1 MLTIHGLS
9 DKQLNMLPRCFLPL
23 PRSAV
28 RLGACLLLTLQA
40 AGLCF
45 AQKTPEQR
53 IQEEHDYVSGLI
65 RLGFPDYAKQVT
77 DKIARIPGGR
87 ERVIGLEIKSLIYQK
102 KYDEAKAVL
111 GEMSLSS
118 FESWQS
124 ALDAADAFYAVGRHK
139 ECQKLY
145 DDFFG
150 RYTSPGDDQE
160 AFYKSVAYKYSQ
172 MLRFMMEDE
181 KSLVAYGYALRAAPT
196 PDEELQIWA
205 EMAQL
210 AMKLAMG
217 SEGGKRGEFILKA
230 KEYAEKVQWKDQGI
244 WFGKTVVVIA
254 QIALLEEG
262 PEKAMEIIRDYRP
275 ILTQIHQQLEKL
287 NDPEMMRLTPMAE
300 CRYLLG
306 SIQMEAGME
315 LVEKG
320 QEKDGMLMLQEAA
333 QHLYNVF
340 VRFPTT
346 MWAPQAGRKAQDI
359 FNYFDRH
366 DIIYRVPQDLRL
378 QDAMLVQVREARTL
392 MLARDYES
400 AVTRY
405 EDILS
410 VFANFSEGAIQIMG
424 DLAQCYAEQGEEDF
438 ARSVSGFIIERYRKN
453 RRYAEAAGNTILSL
467 AKARDDAGDAPASA
481 QLYEDYINSFT
492 NHPKWI
498 TVVLIRANRIREQGD
513 LDKALGYFMLV
524 KPEHK
529 GYDAALSGIAYI
541 WGKKNERE
549 KELATLSEF
558 VKVSPPGYSRAYAEY
573 RIADSLAKAGKPT
586 EAVRIYRRVADWIR
600 SQDDAKKEEPA
611 VILRNKD
618 LLEATLFNMAAACSQ
633 VKEPE
638 RVVKNFQLAAIK
650 FFGEFVEKYPQSK
663 MSPGALLRK
672 GILEMVLE
680 DSKGATKTFEALGR
694 QYPDSEEAR
703 SMHFLRIEALMEMG
717 MATEAK
723 KSVMGM
729 LDHPDAYSARQF
741 VHVAGMM
748 LEHKQNELAAKLYA
762 QALQLASDPV
772 ADRSVIENSLFA
784 MGKIYYADEKY
795 SDVIE
800 SFKVLLEKYPLSGY
814 TLEACFMLAH
824 AYAEV
829 GAKTEDK
836 GARFDLFNEAIKT
849 LNKVNKFTRDI
860 NSPMKDKADELKAK
874 IAWESV
880 KVYKL
885 KIKGAE
891 TYNDMEGLERAREDL
906 NAALFRLFVLTDVSK
921 PGVKQYVEE
930 AFPELMV
937 IEIDARRW
945 SDVMEYAERYKELFP
960 AGKHV
965 DRANAWI
972 EEARKNGGAS
982 PEPRATDEVAVDG
995 DDQEQE

>member
-1 MLTIHGLS
+1 
-9 DKQLNMLPRCFLPL
+9 
-23 PRSAV
+23 
-28 RLGACLLLTLQA
+28 
-40 AGLCF
+40 
-45 AQKTPEQR
+45 
-53 IQEEHDYVSGLI
+53 
-65 RLGFPDYAKQVT
+65 
-77 DKIARIPGGR
+77 
-87 ERVIGLEIKSLIYQK
+87 
-102 KYDEAKAVL
+102 
-111 GEMSLSS
+111 
-118 FESWQS
+118 
-124 ALDAADAFYAVGRHK
+124 
-139 ECQKLY
+139 
-145 DDFFG
+145 
-150 RYTSPGDDQE
+150 
-160 AFYKSVAYKYSQ
+160 
-172 MLRFMMEDE
+172 
-181 KSLVAYGYALRAAPT
+181 
-196 PDEELQIWA
+196 
-205 EMAQL
+205 
-210 AMKLAMG
+210 
-217 SEGGKRGEFILKA
+217 
-230 KEYAEKVQWKDQGI
+230 
-244 WFGKTVVVIA
+244 
-254 QIALLEEG
+254 
-262 PEKAMEIIRDYRP
+262 
-275 ILTQIHQQLEKL
+275 
-287 NDPEMMRLTPMAE
+287 
-300 CRYLLG
+300 
-306 SIQMEAGME
+306 
-315 LVEKG
+315 
-320 QEKDGMLMLQEAA
+320 
-333 QHLYNVF
+333 
-340 VRFPTT
+340 
-346 MWAPQAGRKAQDI
+346 
-359 FNYFDRH
+359 
-366 DIIYRVPQDLRL
+366 
-378 QDAMLVQVREARTL
+378 
-392 MLARDYES
+392 
-400 AVTRY
+400 
-405 EDILS
+405 
-410 VFANFSEGAIQIMG
+410 
-424 DLAQCYAEQGEEDF
+424 
-438 ARSVSGFIIERYRKN
+438 
-453 RRYAEAAGNTILSL
+453 
-467 AKARDDAGDAPASA
+467 
-481 QLYEDYINSFT
+481 
-492 NHPKWI
+492 
-498 TVVLIRANRIREQGD
+498 
-513 LDKALGYFMLV
+513 
-524 KPEHK
+524 
-529 GYDAALSGIAYI
+529 
-541 WGKKNERE
+541 
-549 KELATLSEF
+549 
-558 VKVSPPGYSRAYAEY
+558 
-573 RIADSLAKAGKPT
+573 
-586 EAVRIYRRVADWIR
+586 
-600 SQDDAKKEEPA
+600 
-611 VILRNKD
+611 
-618 LLEATLFNMAAACSQ
+618 
-633 VKEPE
+633 
-638 RVVKNFQLAAIK
+638 
-650 FFGEFVEKYPQSK
+650 
-663 MSPGALLRK
+663 
-672 GILEMVLE
+672 
-680 DSKGATKTFEALGR
+680 
-694 QYPDSEEAR
+694 
-703 SMHFLRIEALMEMG
+703 